1 MLGAV
6 LVLWIGGQ
14 GEPSC
19 EKVFYGERAEHA
31 VSLPK
36 DELTYA
42 IDIAYDDATCTLYA
56 LMQSKKTTVVQTWS
70 NKGRSDASWV
80 LPKDVVPYS
89 VLHVRNGV
97 TRIVAHLKADNKP
110 VIVSFLHGPDRVE
123 VDELERSI
131 LEYDLSL
138 DSKRVRRVRALM
150 KELNWF
156 SFQGGVAGG
165 HTAEPLATI
174 DVFPVNARPL
184 EPERIA
190 WTPDLRVAAFGWS
203 SSSYAPAV
211 AQREEDGTYRKTE
224 LGDVIEKGLSPTIR
238 GPDWRRL
245 DSILVAEGLLV
256 SAVASKRGIDWHAVV
271 WIDLQREGFAI
282 LKVEKG
288 RLARK
293 LERFN

>member
-1 MLGAV
+1 MLGAM
-6 LVLWIGGQ
+6 LVICLAQQ
-14 GEPSC
+14 GEPPH

-36 DELTYA
+36 HQLTYA
-42 IDIAYDDATCTLYA
+42 VDIAYDDATRTLYV
-56 LMQSKKTTVVQTWS
+56 LRQSKETTEVQAWS
-70 NKGRSDASWV
+70 NKGRPNASWV
-80 LPKDVVPYS
+80 LPKDVVPFS

-97 TRIVAHLKADNKP
+97 TRIVAHVKADNKP

-123 VDELERSI
+123 VDELEGSI

-156 SFQGGVAGG
+156 TCQGGVAGG
-165 HTAEPLATI
+165 HTADPLATI

-184 EPERIA
+184 KPERIA

-203 SSSYAPAV
+203 SDDPAV

-224 LGDVIEKGLSPTIR
+224 LGDVIEKGLSPIVR

-271 WIDLQREGFAI
+271 WVDLQREGFPI

-293 LERFN
+293 LEKFS